1 MSKKSNSK
9 KVRFLP
15 YFPYG
20 FCSKYATAIEGK
32 NNPFA
37 SLFLAGD
44 DPDELIQA
52 SDNHRRKTL
61 DKAQYLCTKNYARN
75 IQRACGTP
83 AMNRSFRA
91 LTKLGLTVLVEAP
104 DEAASDDFED
114 ASVTNDVNGGIK
126 EDHFRS
132 GSASSTELRNTL
144 IETAGT
150 EHQEFFNETLLDAV
164 IEGRLTPLT
173 QAINLVQD
181 TKINLDKYGTNQRY
195 AIWRD
200 SHIQAMFMA
209 NGHLTYLD
217 RRPYDTGF
225 SIDGIEDEESFQRYV
240 QKNGL
245 TLPAFTFKA
254 LTEWYKNNPG
264 FYRITQQYPDTS
276 EEAREKWLHTP
287 AFYTMREFPNF
298 EGKSASDKDKNGKS
312 HQQVFKATHIG
323 LATGK
328 KLNYAVYHGKPGEFK
343 WQPQREQAAKKETE
357 VAVRHMKTQN
367 PDIHCNDAVDF
378 ALYFCSSAYQFEAL
392 FERTKK
398 KHELYKKMPYLTN
411 EPFSGMYAIPV
422 NDSGTTLLW
431 LLMELTPSDIE
442 FNIHQSIVKARPDIH
457 TTGNLHYPLTCN
469 GKKVFSGYTMD
480 FAKINFA
487 LEDHLDGFDFLIACF
502 PDQISWYRKIFPGKS
517 FL

>member
-1 MSKKSNSK
+1 MSKPKSNR

-44 DPDELIQA
+44 DPDELIKA

-61 DKAQYLCTKNYARN
+61 DKAQYLCTKNYAKN
-75 IQRACGTP
+75 TQRTCGTP
-83 AMNRSFRA
+83 AKKRSFRA
-91 LTKLGLTVLVEAP
+91 LTKLGLTVLIEAP
-104 DEAASDDFED
+104 DEAATDDNES
-114 ASVTNDVNGGIK
+114 ANESSSLNGKIK
-126 EDHFRS
+126 EDYFRS
-132 GSASSTELRNTL
+132 GSTLSTELRETL

-150 EHQEFFNETLLDAV
+150 DHRDLFNETLLDAV
-164 IEGRLTPLT
+164 IDGRLTPLT
-173 QAINLVQD
+173 QAIELVQT
-181 TKINLDKYGTNQRY
+181 TKISLTQYSPNQQY

-200 SHIQAMFMA
+200 SHIQAMFAA
-209 NGHLTYLD
+209 NGYLTYLD

-225 SIDGIEDEESFQRYV
+225 AIDGIEDEESFQRYV

-264 FYRITQQYPDTS
+264 FYRITQQNPDTS
-276 EEAREKWLHTP
+276 EDAKEKWLNTP

-328 KLNYAVYHGKPGEFK
+328 KLNYAIYHGKPGEFK
-343 WQPQREQAAKKETE
+343 WQPQREEAAKKETE

-367 PDIHCNDAVDF
+367 PDIQCNDAVDF
-378 ALYFCSSAYQFEAL
+378 ALYFCSSSHQFEAL
-392 FERTKK
+392 FARTIK
-398 KHELYKKMPYLTN
+398 KHKPYKKMTYLTK

-442 FNIHQSIVKARPDIH
+442 FNIHQSVVKARPDIQ

-502 PDQISWYRKIFPGKS
+502 PDQISWYRKLFPGKD